1 MSTCTAPDCE
11 NPTNRYLCG
20 RCVSDLQQWI
30 DQIPLLVENLPAVV
44 YRISQTKPIGSMRSN
59 GGSADLSPINLDAL
73 QLQTNLQ
80 MVNPDASTYAPM
92 EDAAKQAW
100 LIVEWVQSADKLVN
114 GPEPEWVDHR
124 EVRERIENQA
134 PPMPTRSLRKY
145 LRENARISVSSMDIR
160 NWVRRG
166 KLRPAGHDPQPLY
179 WPHEVLAVHRE
190 TKGE

>member
-1 MSTCTAPDCE
+1 MSACTAPDCE
-11 NPTNRYLCG
+11 NPTDLYLCG

-30 DQIPLLVENLPAVV
+30 DQIPLLVENLPAVI

-59 GGSADLSPINLDAL
+59 GGDADLSPINLDAL
-73 QLQTNLQ
+73 QLKTNLQ
-80 MVNPDASTYAPM
+80 MVDPDASTYATD
-92 EDAAKQAW
+92 EHAAGTAW

-114 GPEPEWVDHR
+114 GPEPEWVNHR

-134 PPMPTRSLRKY
+134 PPMPTRQLVPWLRK
-145 LRENARISVSSMDIR
+145 NAKISIKGKDIR
-160 NWVRRG
+160 NWAARG
-166 KLRPAGHDPQPLY
+166 KLQPVERVGQPTY

>member
-1 MSTCTAPDCE
+1 MSTCTTPDCE
-11 NPTNRYLCG
+11 NPTDLYLCG
-20 RCVSDLQQWI
+20 QCVSDLQQWI

-59 GGSADLSPINLDAL
+59 GGDADLSPINLDAL

-80 MVNPDASTYAPM
+80 MVDREASSYAPM

-100 LIVEWVQSADKLVN
+100 LIVEWVQKADLLVN
-114 GPEPEWVDHR
+114 GPEPEWVNHR

-134 PPMPTRSLRKY
+134 PPMPTRQLIPWLRK
-145 LRENARISVSSMDIR
+145 NAKISIKGKDIR
-160 NWVRRG
+160 NWAARG
-166 KLRPAGHDPQPLY
+166 KLQPVERVGQPTY

>member
-1 MSTCTAPDCE
+1 MRTCTTPDCE
-11 NPTNRYLCG
+11 NPTNCYLCG

-30 DQIPLLVENLPAVV
+30 DQIPLLAENLPAVI
-44 YRISQTKPIGSMRSN
+44 YRTSQTKPIGSMRSN
-59 GGSADLSPINLDAL
+59 GGDADLSPINLDAL
-73 QLQTNLQ
+73 QLKTNLQ
-80 MVNPDASTYAPM
+80 MVDRDASTYAPM

-100 LIVEWVQSADKLVN
+100 LIVEWVQKADLLVY
-114 GPEPEWVDHR
+114 GPEPEWVNHR

>member
-1 MSTCTAPDCE
+1 VSTCTSPNCE
-11 NPTNRYLCG
+11 NPTDRYLCG

-30 DQIPLLVENLPAVV
+30 DQIPLLVENLPAVI
-44 YRISQTKPIGSMRSN
+44 YRTSQTKPIGSMRSN
-59 GGSADLSPINLDAL
+59 GGDADLSPINLDAL

-80 MVNPDASTYAPM
+80 MVDRDASTYAPM
-92 EDAAKQAW
+92 EDAANQAW

-124 EVRERIENQA
+124 EIRQRIESQA

-179 WPHEVLAVHRE
+179 WPHEVLAVHRV

>member
-1 MSTCTAPDCE
+1 MSTCTSPNCE
-11 NPTNRYLCG
+11 NPTDRYLCG

-30 DQIPLLVENLPAVV
+30 DQIPLLVENLPAVI
-44 YRISQTKPIGSMRSN
+44 YRTSQTKPIGSMRSN
-59 GGSADLSPINLDAL
+59 GGDADLSPINLDAL

-80 MVNPDASTYAPM
+80 MVDRDASTYAPM
-92 EDAAKQAW
+92 EDAANQAW

-124 EVRERIENQA
+124 EIRQRIESQA

-179 WPHEVLAVHRE
+179 WPHEVLAVHRV